1 MPRGMRREDRRVVA
15 LLAFFH
21 GAVHAN
27 VLAIPVFLLA
37 WRTEFQADDVTLG
50 LLASIAYGGYGI
62 GSVPFG
68 FLADRRSP
76 GRLLVLCGLGTAASL
91 GGIALSPSIPA
102 LAVGLGTLGFFSG
115 IYHPT
120 GLSVISR
127 TVAQQG
133 RGMGW
138 HGMGGSLGIA
148 SGPAAVGAVLAFGGS
163 WRLAAAALILPSL
176 IATALLL
183 AGLLPPTGAE
193 PSGATRG
200 SLRRLFTI
208 PYVRILLVYMF
219 AGFAYQGG
227 LTFLPRFVGAAAFA
241 VALGLGAIGQILS
254 GTLADRTHPD
264 RILFGLSLVAAG
276 ILLALA
282 LLPTSGAFT
291 VAALAFG
298 FVLFSL
304 EPLQNTLVAGEA
316 PRSLRGLAFGFSF
329 LSVFGVGS
337 IGALLA
343 GWMLAQNAA
352 KGLFAVLGACLAVS
366 GGLAFGVRGARPS

>member
-1 MPRGMRREDRRVVA
+1 MPRGMRRQDRRVVA

-37 WRTEFQADDVTLG
+37 WRNEFRADDVTLG
-50 LLASIAYGGYGI
+50 LLASIAYGGYGV

-76 GRLLVLCGLGTAASL
+76 GRLLVLCGLGTAV
-91 GGIALSPSIPA
+91 ALSPSIPA
-102 LAVGLGTLGFFSG
+102 LAVGLGTLGLFSG

-127 TVAQQG
+127 TVAEQG

-148 SGPAAVGAVLAFGGS
+148 SGPASVGAVLAFGGS
-163 WRLAAAALILPSL
+163 WRLAAAALIAPSL

-183 AGLLPPTGAE
+183 AGLLPPAGTEE
-193 PSGATRG
+193 PLGTTRG

-227 LTFLPRFVGAAAFA
+227 LTFLPRFMGAAAFA
-241 VALGLGAIGQILS
+241 IALGLGAIGQILS
-254 GTLADRTHPD
+254 GRLADRTHPD

-282 LLPTSGAFT
+282 LLPMSAAFT
-291 VAALAFG
+291 GAALAFG

-316 PRSLRGLAFGFSF
+316 PRSVRGLAFGFSF

-337 IGALLA
+337 IGAVLA

-352 KGLFAVLGACLAVS
+352 PALFAVLGACLAVS
-366 GGLAFGVRGARPS
+366 GGLAFGVRGARSS

>member
-1 MPRGMRREDRRVVA
+1 MRREDRRVVA
-15 LLAFFH
+15 FLAFFH

-37 WRTEFQADDVTLG
+37 WRAEFQADDVTLG
-50 LLASIAYGGYGI
+50 VLASIAYGGYGV

-76 GRLLVLCGLGTAASL
+76 QRLLVLCGLGTAASL
-91 GGIALSPSIPA
+91 VGIAGSPSIPT
-102 LAVGLGTLGFFSG
+102 LAVGLGTLGLFSG

-127 TVAQQG
+127 TVAEQG

-138 HGMGGSLGIA
+138 HGMGGSVGIA
-148 SGPAAVGAVLAFGGS
+148 SGPAAVGAILAVGGS
-163 WRLAAAALILPSL
+163 WRLAAAALIVPPL

-183 AGLLPPTGAE
+183 AERLPRAAVE
-193 PSGATRG
+193 PSGDAHG
-200 SLRRLFTI
+200 SLRGLFTI

-219 AGFAYQGG
+219 AGFAYQGA

-241 VALGLGAIGQILS
+241 VALGLGALGQILS
-254 GTLADRTHPD
+254 GTLAARTHPA

-276 ILLALA
+276 ILLVLAILA
-282 LLPTSGAFT
+282 LFPMSGAFT
-291 VAALAFG
+291 VAALGFG
-298 FVLFSL
+298 LVLFSL

-337 IGALLA
+337 IGAVLA
-343 GWMLAQNAA
+343 GWLLARNAA
-352 KGLFAVLGACLAVS
+352 TSLFAVLGACLAIS
-366 GGLAFGVRGARPS
+366 GGLALGVRGARSS

>member
-37 WRTEFQADDVTLG
+37 WRNEFRADDVTLG
-50 LLASIAYGGYGI
+50 MLASIAYAGYGAA
-62 GSVPFG
+62 SVPFG

-91 GGIALSPSIPA
+91 AGVALSPSIPA
-102 LAVGLGTLGFFSG
+102 LAVGLGTLGLFSG

-127 TVAQQG
+127 TVADPG

-163 WRLAAAALILPSL
+163 WRLAAAALIVPSL

-183 AGLLPPTGAE
+183 AGLLPPAGAE

-208 PYVRILLVYMF
+208 AYVRILLVYTF

-227 LTFLPRFVGAAAFA
+227 LTFLPRFMGAAAFA

-254 GTLADRTHPD
+254 GRLADRTHPD

-291 VAALAFG
+291 VAGVAFG
-298 FVLFSL
+298 FLLFSPGAPPDT
-304 EPLQNTLVAGEA
+304 PLARGA
-316 PRSLRGLAFGFSF
+316 PRALPGRALRVLF
-329 LSVFGVGS
+329 LSVFRVGS
-337 IGALLA
+337 PAAFLA
-343 GWMLAQNAA
+343 G
-352 KGLFAVLGACLAVS
+352 C
-366 GGLAFGVRGARPS
+366 

>member
-1 MPRGMRREDRRVVA
+1 MPRGMRREDRKVVA
-15 LLAFFH
+15 LLAFLH

-37 WRTEFQADDVTLG
+37 WRSEFQADDVTLG
-50 LLASIAYGGYGI
+50 FLAAIAYGGYGL

-76 GRLLVLCGLGTAASL
+76 RRLLVLCGLGTAASL
-91 GGIALSPSIPA
+91 AGIAVSPSIPL
-102 LAVGLGTLGFFSG
+102 LAIGLGALGLFSG

-127 TVAQQG
+127 TVAEPG

-138 HGMGGSLGIA
+138 HGLGGSVGVA

-163 WRLAAAALILPSL
+163 WRLAAGALVGPPLIAAALLFARRLPGVG
-176 IATALLL
+176 T
-183 AGLLPPTGAE
+183 E
-193 PSGATRG
+193 PSGGPRA

-241 VALGLGAIGQILS
+241 AALGLGAIGQVVS
-254 GTLADRTHPD
+254 GTLADRPHPD
-264 RILFGLSLVAAG
+264 RILFVLSIVAAG

-282 LLPTSGAFT
+282 LLLTSGAFT
-291 VAALAFG
+291 VVALAFG

-304 EPLQNTLVAGEA
+304 EPLQNTLVAREA
-316 PRSLRGLAFGFSF
+316 PRSVRGLAFGFSF
-329 LSVFGVGS
+329 LSVFGIGS
-337 IGALLA
+337 IGAVLA

-352 KGLFAVLGACLAVS
+352 TSLFAVLGASLAVS
-366 GGLAFGVRGARPS
+366 GGMALGVRSERSS

>member
-1 MPRGMRREDRRVVA
+1 MRRGMRREDRRVVA
-15 LLAFFH
+15 LLAFLH

-37 WRTEFQADDVTLG
+37 WRIEFQADDVTLG

-76 GRLLVLCGLGTAASL
+76 QRLLVLCGLGTAASL
-91 GGIALSPSIPA
+91 AGIAVSPSIPA
-102 LAVGLGTLGFFSG
+102 LAIGLGTLGIFSG

-127 TVAQQG
+127 TVLEPG

-138 HGMGGSLGIA
+138 HGMGGSVGIA

-163 WRLAAAALILPSL
+163 WRLAAGALVVPPL

-183 AGLLPPTGAE
+183 AHRLPPTGAE
-193 PSGATRG
+193 PSADPRKAVRG
-200 SLRRLFTI
+200 LFSL

-219 AGFAYQGG
+219 AGFAYQGS
-227 LTFLPRFVGAAAFA
+227 LTFLPRFVGPTAFA
-241 VALGLGAIGQILS
+241 LALGLGAIGQILS
-254 GTLADRTHPD
+254 GTLADRTRPD

-282 LLPTSGAFT
+282 LLPVSGAFT
-291 VAALAFG
+291 VAVLAFS

-304 EPLQNTLVAGEA
+304 EPLQNTLVTRET
-316 PRSLRGLAFGFSF
+316 PRALRGLAFGFAF

-337 IGALLA
+337 LGAVLA
-343 GWMLAQNAA
+343 GWMHAQNAA
-352 KGLFAVLGACLAVS
+352 TSLFAVLGACVAVS
-366 GGLAFGVRGARPS
+366 GGMALGVRGARSS

>member
-1 MPRGMRREDRRVVA
+1 MRREDRRVVA
-15 LLAFFH
+15 LLAFLH

-37 WRTEFQADDVTLG
+37 WRADFQADDVTLG
-50 LLASIAYGGYGI
+50 LLASIAYGGYGV

-68 FLADRRSP
+68 FLADRHSP
-76 GRLLVLCGLGTAASL
+76 QRLLVLCGLGTAASL
-91 GGIALSPSIPA
+91 AGIAVSPSIPA
-102 LAVGLGTLGFFSG
+102 LAVGLGTLGLFSG

-127 TVAQQG
+127 TVAEQG

-138 HGMGGSLGIA
+138 HGMGGSIGIA
-148 SGPAAVGAVLAFGGS
+148 SGPAAVGAVLALGGS
-163 WRLAAAALILPSL
+163 WRLAAAALIAPPL

-183 AGLLPPTGAE
+183 AERLPPAAAE
-193 PSGATRG
+193 PSGDTRR
-200 SLRRLFTI
+200 SLRGLFTV

-241 VALGLGAIGQILS
+241 VALGLGALGQILS
-254 GTLADRTHPD
+254 GTLADRRHPD

-276 ILLALA
+276 ILLGLA
-282 LLPTSGAFT
+282 LLALFPTSGAFT

-337 IGALLA
+337 IGAVLA
-343 GWMLAQNAA
+343 GWLLARNAA
-352 KGLFAVLGACLAVS
+352 TSLFAVLGACLAIS
-366 GGLAFGVRGARPS
+366 GALALGVRGRRSS